1 MFNRIR
7 EDIRSVRQRDPAARS
22 GFEILLVYA
31 GVHALFW
38 HRPAHWLYRHRC
50 FLLARLISQ
59 LTRFF
64 TGIEIHPGAVIGHN
78 VFIDHGSGTVIGETA
93 EVGDGCTLY
102 QGVTLGGTGK
112 DTGKRHPTL
121 GRNVMVGCG
130 AKVLGPVRVGDNCK
144 IAANAVLLH
153 SIDADSTAVG
163 VPARVVRVNG
173 KPIYYADD
181 VDQIHVADPVVEEMM
196 HMSQRIEELEKE
208 LHELKELNTK
218 KERTA

>member
-1 MFNRIR
+1 MFTRIR
-7 EDIRSVRQRDPAARS
+7 EDIAAVRQRDPAARS
-22 GFEILLVYA
+22 GIEILLVYA
-31 GVHALFW
+31 GGHALFW

-50 FLLARLISQ
+50 FFLARLISQ

-64 TGIEIHPGAVIGHN
+64 TGIEIHPGATLGHS
-78 VFIDHGSGTVIGETA
+78 VFIDHGSGIVIGETA

-163 VPARVVRVNG
+163 VPARVVRVSNVRLENERLDHVHIPD
-173 KPIYYADD
+173 PIQQELNRAHR
-181 VDQIHVADPVVEEMM
+181 QIAA
-196 HMSQRIEELEKE
+196 LEKRLAALE
-208 LHELKELNTK
+208 AGQEKGEGK
-218 KERTA
+218 